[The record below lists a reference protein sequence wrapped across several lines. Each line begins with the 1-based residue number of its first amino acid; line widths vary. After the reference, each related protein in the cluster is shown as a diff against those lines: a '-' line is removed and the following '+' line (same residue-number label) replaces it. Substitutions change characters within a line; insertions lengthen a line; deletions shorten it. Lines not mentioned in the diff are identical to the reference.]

1 MMNTWTWDNHFDK
14 DTNCYILKATS
25 DFHKPFSFSLS
36 KGMDRNEFGNTIGDE
51 IFHFLVDVHNNS
63 NYVSNVNISYAILM
77 NNLYKAYLQAFRN

>member
-1 MMNTWTWDNHFDK
+1 MTNTWTWDNHFDK

-51 IFHFLVDVHNNS
+51 IFHLLVDVHNNS